1 MSAFPAIPKEVAAPL
16 GKYCAVVIAR
26 GLGFVSGQFPVDDG
40 TIVFTG
46 RIGAELDEWQGR
58 EAAAL
63 AAANVLGQLRR
74 ALGARYPRVRL
85 LRVDGYV
92 ASAPGFVDQAQVLD
106 GASDTF
112 VHHLGERGFHVKLS
126 PQIAEAVT
134 NELAKQLQKLTTLG
148 HTPVVLCSPQVR
160 AGLKQITSV
169 AMPKLVVMS
178 LNEVTRDTAV
188 EPHGQVPLNIVR
200 QTATTKMSA

>member
-112 VHHLGERGFHVKLS
+112 VHHLGERGFHARGAFSVG
-126 PQIAEAVT
+126 
-134 NELAKQLQKLTTLG
+134 QL
-148 HTPVVLCSPQVR
+148 PR
-160 AGLKQITSV
+160 NA
-169 AMPKLVVMS
+169 
-178 LNEVTRDTAV
+178 AV
-188 EPHGQVPLNIVR
+188 ELMVTFAIDSQLR
-200 QTATTKMSA
+200 TKGF